1 MYWRE
6 SPNDAATLPACA
18 RKTVNERYII
28 ISIMLPATIVS
39 SQFTFFFPEGGM
51 ASDED
56 AGAPEVMRRYAPGNL
71 PLGLKRAL

>member
-39 SQFTFFFPEGGM
+39 PQFTFFSREGM

-56 AGAPEVMRRYAPGNL
+56 AGAPEVMRLYAPGNL